1 MKMRSHFGSS
11 HKVLA
16 ARTRM
21 AARKEEEGRP
31 RKPAAL
37 VPNERLLKEDG
48 ARFEDGAR
56 VLQEA
61 RNCLRTWINAD
72 EFRAT
77 VGKRIN
83 YQQAY
88 QILEDEELMRC
99 NDLPNE
105 DKHRCAVFP
114 LVDMEPAKPEDHYD
128 KCRWASDGKSK
139 SVTLFHGMPGS
150 RVPRL
155 VSAGRVCR
163 GVGQESPLLKIYF

>member
-1 MKMRSHFGSS
+1 
-11 HKVLA
+11 
-16 ARTRM
+16 M
-21 AARKEEEGRP
+21 AAGKEEEGRP
-31 RKPAAL
+31 RTTVAL
-37 VPNERLLKEDG
+37 VPRESLLKEDG

-61 RNCLRTWINAD
+61 RNYLWKWNNAD

-83 YQQAY
+83 DQQAY

-99 NDLPNE
+99 DDLPKQ

-114 LVDMEPAKPEDHYD
+114 LVDMEPAEPEDDYD
-128 KCRWASDGKSK
+128 KCRWASGGKY
-139 SVTLFHGMPGS
+139 VTLLHGMPGS

>member
-1 MKMRSHFGSS
+1 
-11 HKVLA
+11 
-16 ARTRM
+16 M
-21 AARKEEEGRP
+21 AAGKEEEGRP
-31 RKPAAL
+31 RKTLPL
-37 VPNERLLKEDG
+37 VPRERLLKEDG

-99 NDLPNE
+99 NDLPGE
-105 DKHRCAVFP
+105 DKHRCAVFHS
-114 LVDMEPAKPEDHYD
+114 LT
-128 KCRWASDGKSK
+128 W
-139 SVTLFHGMPGS
+139 S
-150 RVPRL
+150 RPNQRTIMI
-155 VSAGRVCR
+155 SAG
-163 GVGQESPLLKIYF
+163 GHLTANPNLLLSFMGCQVREYPGW

>member
-1 MKMRSHFGSS
+1 
-11 HKVLA
+11 
-16 ARTRM
+16 M
-21 AARKEEEGRP
+21 AAGKEEEGRP
-31 RKPAAL
+31 RKTLVL
-37 VPNERLLKEDG
+37 VPRESPLKEDG
-48 ARFEDGAR
+48 ATFEDGAR

-61 RNCLRTWINAD
+61 RNCLWKWINAD

-83 YQQAY
+83 YHQAH
-88 QILEDEELMRC
+88 QILDDEELMRC

-114 LVDMEPAKPEDHYD
+114 FVDMEPAEPEDHCD
-128 KCRWASDGKSK
+128 KCRWASDGKS
-139 SVTLFHGMPGS
+139 VTLLHGMPGS